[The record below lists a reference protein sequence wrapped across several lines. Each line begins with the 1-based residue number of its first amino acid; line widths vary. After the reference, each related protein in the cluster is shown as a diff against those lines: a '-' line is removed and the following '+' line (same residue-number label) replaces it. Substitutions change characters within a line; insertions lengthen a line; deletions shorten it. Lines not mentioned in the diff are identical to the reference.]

1 MKKVTVIF
9 EQTSSRKG
17 IATISRLT
25 SNEIIVKDNEGTIK
39 FVNQFVGEIK
49 NVVESVLVTGN
60 KYFLIGGHKFS
71 LTKKMTFELVVD
83 GEKFTLGS
91 VIGSNVFTLD
101 KENFTVSFKHLD
113 KLAVNLFM
121 TIQGSKGLNL
131 LPTAQ
136 NLNQLNA

>member
-1 MKKVTVIF
+1 
-9 EQTSSRKG
+9 
-17 IATISRLT
+17 
-25 SNEIIVKDNEGTIK
+25 
-39 FVNQFVGEIK
+39 
-49 NVVESVLVTGN
+49 
-60 KYFLIGGHKFS
+60 
-71 LTKKMTFELVVD
+71 MTFELVVD